1 MLRTETHFRKM
12 IIIRF
17 VVSVLAFVLLSFFLR
32 FFANSSKFL
41 FSHYGDALKSAL
53 CVSLVLQIWDF
64 HKKAVK
70 SFLLFSLLY
79 LAAVGIK
86 LFVNMPLSGKEI
98 VDAFCFASIICAI
111 LLLALR
117 FLCSIK
123 NSFVKRFFG
132 LLFNLLLIAA
142 LLPPIA
148 YIGYYVLSGQLLT
161 ATIVLTLFQTN
172 VAEALSYIKDRGVLL
187 WGGGIFLT
195 LLIIGGAVYYINRI
209 RFHSEQGHVN
219 KVVCLLSVIALFFG
233 YKVGS
238 GIADKVQSVAV
249 YTQTTGVLQQYK
261 EYGKA
266 KEKRMKALEQ
276 LTGLTVKPGQGG
288 LCVLVIGE
296 SETRD
301 HMQAYGYPKE
311 NTPWLSAAI
320 QDKRTLL
327 FRNAYSNHTHTVP
340 VLTYALSD
348 KNQYNEIPL
357 SGAFSVMEVAKAAG
371 YKTFWISNQIKYSAW
386 DTPTVE
392 MASTA
397 DHEIWLNSNA
407 GTSILTQYYDEEI
420 AKRIDEINF
429 EKDGNIFL
437 VCHLMGCHASYAD
450 RYPEKF
456 EKIEGETPRQ
466 MVAQYDNSVYYNDYV
481 LKKIY
486 EAVSRQKNFKAMVYL
501 SDHGEEPEE
510 DKGHEATKFTWQMVR
525 IPLVMF
531 FSDSFVR
538 ASGHIFQSLSDNRE
552 KYWTNDLLY
561 NALVTIMGIQ
571 NVPNSADHLN
581 LASDKYNMER
591 RQLKTLHRQKSLME
605 DKR

>member
-1 MLRTETHFRKM
+1 MLFGRKKKAHYDASLKMLVETGYSEEY
-12 IIIRF
+12 I
-17 VVSVLAFVLLSFFLR
+17 SL
-32 FFANSSKFL
+32 
-41 FSHYGDALKSAL
+41 LKSEIETA
-53 CVSLVLQIWDF
+53 SGAAE
-64 HKKAVK
+64 KADG
-70 SFLLFSLLY
+70 FARLANALLFSGELRAAAAVFAETDIGKVPKESRQA
-79 LAAVGIK
+79 LAANYILC
-86 LFVNMPLSGKEI
+86 LFLLDKFK
-98 VDAFCFASIICAI
+98 DAD
-111 LLLALR
+111 R
-117 FLCSIK
+117 VYEEY
-123 NSFVKRFFG
+123 NS
-132 LLFNLLLIAA
+132 
-142 LLPPIA
+142 
-148 YIGYYVLSGQLLT
+148 
-161 ATIVLTLFQTN
+161 
-172 VAEALSYIKDRGVLL
+172 
-187 WGGGIFLT
+187 
-195 LLIIGGAVYYINRI
+195 
-209 RFHSEQGHVN
+209 
-219 KVVCLLSVIALFFG
+219 
-233 YKVGS
+233 
-238 GIADKVQSVAV
+238 
-249 YTQTTGVLQQYK
+249 
-261 EYGKA
+261 
-266 KEKRMKALEQ
+266 
-276 LTGLTVKPGQGG
+276 
-288 LCVLVIGE
+288 
-296 SETRD
+296 
-301 HMQAYGYPKE
+301 
-311 NTPWLSAAI
+311 
-320 QDKRTLL
+320 
-327 FRNAYSNHTHTVP
+327 
-340 VLTYALSD
+340 YALSD

-552 KYWTNDLLY
+552 KYWTHDLLY
-561 NALVTIMGIQ
+561 NALVSIMGIQ